1 MTDSLRDTIAPKSDQ
16 INFDDLMDVTKT
28 ITVTKVSRGNGEQ
41 PVVINYEGDG
51 GKPYKPGKSMRRV
64 LIHAWGD
71 DGRLWAGKSMTLYGD
86 AAVRFGGVAVGGIRI
101 SHMTDINRTLEIAL
115 TTTRGK
121 RSPYTVKPLKLDAP
135 APVEP
140 SAPTPTEY
148 PDDKFQAGLI
158 KMVEAITG
166 GKMTIDQVKTQCAK
180 TAPLTEAQIKSLT
193 DAVASKNNPTEPE
206 TEQF

>member
-1 MTDSLRDTIAPKSDQ
+1 MTDSLRDTIIPKSDQ
-16 INFDDLMDVTKT
+16 LNADDLMDISKT
-28 ITVTKVSRGNGEQ
+28 ITVTKVSRGNSEQ
-41 PVVINYEGDG
+41 PVVINFKDDN

-71 DGRLWAGKSMTLYGD
+71 DGRLWVGKSLTIYTDPG
-86 AAVRFGGVAVGGIRI
+86 VKFGGVAVGGIRI

-135 APVEP
+135 ASTEP
-140 SAPTPTEY
+140 AAPAEY
-148 PDDKFQAGLI
+148 PEDKFQDGLA
-158 KMVEAITG
+158 KMVDAVTG
-166 GKMTIDQVKTQCAK
+166 GKMTIDQVKAQCAK
-180 TAPLTEAQIKSLT
+180 TAPLTESQIKSLT
-193 DAVASKNNPTEPE
+193 DAVASKTQPTEPE